1 MTETDTH
8 TEPHV
13 DTREA
18 LLDAAEKLFSEHGIQ
33 ASSLRM
39 ITQQAGANLAAVH
52 YHFGS
57 KEGLVRTVFS
67 RRLRPLEE
75 ERFRLLEACDLS
87 RGAEGQGIEQVIHAF
102 VAPLI
107 RRMREA
113 SDDGADSF
121 AQLMGRAFTEPNE
134 ETRSMLIQEFK
145 PTADRFV
152 DALRLLL
159 PHLPEPELMWR
170 FHFLAGG
177 MGHTVSCRKMVARFS
192 EGVCDDRDPDAMLR
206 YLVTFMAS
214 GLRAPA
220 TVGPDSQGEPA

>member
-1 MTETDTH
+1 MTETDTR
-8 TEPHV
+8 TEHHV

-18 LLDAAEKLFSEHGIQ
+18 LLDTAEKLFSEHGIQ
-33 ASSLRM
+33 AASLRM
-39 ITQQAGANLAAVH
+39 ITQQAGVNLAAVH

-57 KEGLVRTVFS
+57 KEGLVREVFS
-67 RRLRPLEE
+67 RRLRPLAE
-75 ERFRLLEACDLS
+75 ERLRLLDACDLAGS
-87 RGAEGQGIEQVIHAF
+87 EGIEQVIHAF

-113 SDDGADSF
+113 PDGAHEF
-121 AQLMGRAFTEPNE
+121 AQLMGRVFSEPSE
-134 ETRSMLIQEFK
+134 DVRSMLVQEFK

-152 DALRLLL
+152 EALRQLL
-159 PHLPEPELMWR
+159 PGLSERELMWR

-177 MGHTVSCRKMVARFS
+177 MGHTVACRKMVTRFS
-192 EGVCDDRDPDAMLR
+192 EGLCDSNPDEMLR

-220 TVGPDSQGEPA
+220 TAGPDPQGEPA

>member
-1 MTETDTH
+1 MTETITH

-57 KEGLVRTVFS
+57 KEGLVRAVFS
-67 RRLRPLEE
+67 RRLRPLAE
-75 ERFRLLEACDLS
+75 ERLRLLEASDLA
-87 RGAEGQGIEQVIHAF
+87 GEEALEQVIDAF
-102 VAPLI
+102 VSPLI
-107 RRMREA
+107 RRMSE
-113 SDDGADSF
+113 SPDGAQEF
-121 AQLMGRAFTEPNE
+121 AQLMGRAFTEPSE
-134 ETRSMLIQEFK
+134 EVRSMLIEEFK
-145 PTADRFV
+145 PTADRFIG
-152 DALRLLL
+152 ALRQLL
-159 PHLPEPELMWR
+159 PHLGDKELMWR

-177 MGHTVSCRKMVARFS
+177 MGHTVSCRKMIAKFS
-192 EGVCDDRDPDAMLR
+192 DVCASSSPEEVLR

-220 TVGPDSQGEPA
+220 TGGPDLQGEPA

>member
-1 MTETDTH
+1 MTVTETH
-8 TEPHV
+8 TEHHV

-57 KEGLVRTVFS
+57 KEGLVRAVFS

-75 ERFRLLEACDLS
+75 ERLRLLAACDLS
-87 RGAEGQGIEQVIHAF
+87 GGSDGPGIEQVIHAF

-107 RRMREA
+107 RRIHESPEGDQA
-113 SDDGADSF
+113 F
-121 AQLMGRAFTEPNE
+121 AQLMGRAFTEPSE
-134 ETRSMLIQEFK
+134 EVRSMLMQELK

-152 DALRLLL
+152 AALRLLL

-170 FHFLAGG
+170 FHFLGGG
-177 MGHTVSCRKMVARFS
+177 MGHSVSCRKMVARFS

-220 TVGPDSQGEPA
+220 TAGADPQGEPA

>member
-1 MTETDTH
+1 MTETEPR
-8 TEPHV
+8 TEHHV

-57 KEGLVRTVFS
+57 KEGLVRAVFS
-67 RRLRPLEE
+67 RRLRPLAE
-75 ERFRLLEACDLS
+75 ERLKLLEDCCL
-87 RGAEGQGIEQVIHAF
+87 EGEDGIEQVVQAF
-102 VAPLI
+102 VAPVIHRL
-107 RRMREA
+107 REA
-113 SDDGADSF
+113 DEAHEF
-121 AQLMGRAFTEPNE
+121 AQLMGRVFMEPNE
-134 ETRSMLIQEFK
+134 ELRTVLVQEFK

-152 DALRLLL
+152 DTLQRLL
-159 PHLPEPELMWR
+159 PHVPEKELMWR

-192 EGVCDDRDPDAMLR
+192 EALCNSAPEEILR

-220 TVGPDSQGEPA
+220 TAEPDPQGEPA

>member
-1 MTETDTH
+1 MTETELR
-8 TEPHV
+8 TEHHV
-13 DTREA
+13 DTRET

-57 KEGLVRTVFS
+57 KEGLVHAVFS
-67 RRLRPLEE
+67 RRLRPLAE
-75 ERFRLLEACDLS
+75 ERLRLLDECCDL
-87 RGAEGQGIEQVIHAF
+87 EGEEAIEQVIHAF

-113 SDDGADSF
+113 PDGSHEF
-121 AQLMGRAFTEPNE
+121 AQLMGRVFSEPSE
-134 ETRSMLIQEFK
+134 EVRSMLVQEFK

-152 DALRLLL
+152 EALRQLL
-159 PHLPEPELMWR
+159 PHLSGKELMWR

-177 MGHTVSCRKMVARFS
+177 MGHTVSCRKMVSRFS
-192 EGVCDDRDPDAMLR
+192 EGLCDSDPDEMLR
-206 YLVTFMAS
+206 FLVTFMAS

-220 TVGPDSQGEPA
+220 TAEPDFQGEPA

>member
-1 MTETDTH
+1 MTETITH
-8 TEPHV
+8 TEHHV

-57 KEGLVRTVFS
+57 KEGLVRAVFS
-67 RRLRPLEE
+67 RRLRPLAE
-75 ERFRLLEACDLS
+75 ERFRLLEASDLA
-87 RGAEGQGIEQVIHAF
+87 GKEAIEQVIDAF
-102 VAPLI
+102 VSPLI
-107 RRMREA
+107 RRMSE
-113 SDDGADSF
+113 SSDGAQEF
-121 AQLMGRAFTEPNE
+121 AQLMGRAFTEPSE
-134 ETRSMLIQEFK
+134 EVRSMLIEEFK
-145 PTADRFV
+145 PTADRFIG
-152 DALRLLL
+152 ALRQLL
-159 PHLPEPELMWR
+159 PHLGDKELMWR

-192 EGVCDDRDPDAMLR
+192 EGLCESGPDEMLR

-214 GLRAPA
+214 GLRASA
-220 TVGPDSQGEPA
+220 TAETDPQGEPA

>member
-1 MTETDTH
+1 MTETDTR
-8 TEPHV
+8 TEPQV

-57 KEGLVRTVFS
+57 KEGLVKAVFS

-87 RGAEGQGIEQVIHAF
+87 GGVEGKGVEQVIHAF
-102 VAPLI
+102 VAPVI
-107 RRMREA
+107 RRMSPGGEHP
-113 SDDGADSF
+113 F
-121 AQLMGRAFTEPNE
+121 AQLMGRVFNEPSE
-134 ETRSMLIQEFK
+134 EVKSMLIQEFK
-145 PTADRFV
+145 ATADRFLA
-152 DALRLLL
+152 ALRQLL
-159 PHLPEPELMWR
+159 PHLSEEELMWR
-170 FHFLAGG
+170 FQFLAGG
-177 MGHTVSCRKMVARFS
+177 MGHTVSCRKMISKFS
-192 EGVCDDRDPDAMLR
+192 EGMCANTAPEEVLR
-206 YLVTFMAS
+206 YLVTFTAS

-220 TVGPDSQGEPA
+220 TVGSDLQGEPA

>member
-1 MTETDTH
+1 MTVTDTR
-8 TEPHV
+8 TENHV
-13 DTREA
+13 HTREA
-18 LLDAAEKLFSEHGIQ
+18 LLDTAEKLFSEHGIQ

-57 KEGLVRTVFS
+57 KEGLVRAVFA
-67 RRLRPLEE
+67 RRLRPMEE
-75 ERFRLLEACDLS
+75 ERLLLLEASDLAG
-87 RGAEGQGIEQVIHAF
+87 GAEGPGIEQVIHAF

-107 RRMREA
+107 HRMREVP
-113 SDDGADSF
+113 DGSEAF
-121 AQLMGRAFTEPNE
+121 AQLMGRVFSEPSE
-134 ETRSMLIQEFK
+134 DVRSMLVQEFK
-145 PTADRFV
+145 PTADRFIG
-152 DALRLLL
+152 ALRQLL
-159 PHLPEPELMWR
+159 PHLSEKELMWR

-192 EGVCDDRDPDAMLR
+192 EGICAGDPDEMLR

-220 TVGPDSQGEPA
+220 TAEPDPQGEPA

>member
-1 MTETDTH
+1 MTETELR

-57 KEGLVRTVFS
+57 KEGLVKAVFS

-75 ERFRLLEACDLS
+75 ERLRLLDACDLTGGD
-87 RGAEGQGIEQVIHAF
+87 RGEGIEQIIRAF
-102 VAPLI
+102 AAPVL
-107 RRMREA
+107 RRMRE
-113 SDDGADSF
+113 DPGEEHPF
-121 AQLMGRAFTEPNE
+121 AQLMGRVFNEPSE
-134 ETRSMLIQEFK
+134 EVKSMLVQEFK
-145 PTADRFV
+145 LTADRFL

-159 PHLPEPELMWR
+159 PDLSEKELMWR

-177 MGHTVSCRKMVARFS
+177 MGHTVSCRKMIAKFS
-192 EGVCDDRDPDAMLR
+192 EVCASSAPEEVLR

-220 TVGPDSQGEPA
+220 TAGSDLQGEPA

>member
-1 MTETDTH
+1 MTETDTR
-8 TEPHV
+8 TEHHV

-57 KEGLVRTVFS
+57 KEGLVRAVFS

-75 ERFRLLEACDLS
+75 ERFRLLAASDLP
-87 RGAEGQGIEQVIHAF
+87 GGIEGPGIEQVISAF

-113 SDDGADSF
+113 PDGSQAF
-121 AQLMGRAFTEPNE
+121 AQLMGRVFMEPSE
-134 ETRSMLIQEFK
+134 EVRSMLIEELK
-145 PTADRFV
+145 PTAARFV
-152 DALRLLL
+152 SALRLLL
-159 PHLPEPELMWR
+159 PHLSEAELTWR

-177 MGHTVSCRKMVARFS
+177 MGHTVSCRKMVAQFS
-192 EGVCDDRDPDAMLR
+192 EGLYESDPDEMLR

-220 TVGPDSQGEPA
+220 TAGPDPQGEPA

>member
-1 MTETDTH
+1 MTETDTR
-8 TEPHV
+8 TEHHV
-13 DTREA
+13 DTRET

-33 ASSLRM
+33 AASLRM

-57 KEGLVRTVFS
+57 KEGLVRAVFS
-67 RRLRPLEE
+67 RRLRPLAE
-75 ERFRLLEACDLS
+75 ERLRLLDACDLS
-87 RGAEGQGIEQVIHAF
+87 GGEGIEQVIHAF

-107 RRMREA
+107 RRMRETP
-113 SDDGADSF
+113 DGAHEF
-121 AQLMGRAFTEPNE
+121 AQLMGRVFSEPSE
-134 ETRSMLIQEFK
+134 DVQSMLVQEFK

-152 DALRLLL
+152 DALRQLL
-159 PHLPEPELMWR
+159 PHLQEKELMWR

-192 EGVCDDRDPDAMLR
+192 EGLCDSDPDEMLR

-220 TVGPDSQGEPA
+220 TAEPEFQGEPA

>member
-1 MTETDTH
+1 MTETITH
-8 TEPHV
+8 TEHHV

-57 KEGLVRTVFS
+57 KEGLVRAVFS
-67 RRLRPLEE
+67 RRLRPLAE
-75 ERFRLLEACDLS
+75 ERLRLLEASDLA
-87 RGAEGQGIEQVIHAF
+87 GKEAIEQVIDAF
-102 VAPLI
+102 VSPLI
-107 RRMREA
+107 RRMSE
-113 SDDGADSF
+113 SSDGAQEF
-121 AQLMGRAFTEPNE
+121 AQLMGRAFTEPSE
-134 ETRSMLIQEFK
+134 EVRSMLIEEFK
-145 PTADRFV
+145 PTADRFIG
-152 DALRLLL
+152 ALRQLL
-159 PHLPEPELMWR
+159 PHLGDKELMWR

-192 EGVCDDRDPDAMLR
+192 EGLCESGPDEMLR

-214 GLRAPA
+214 GLRASA
-220 TVGPDSQGEPA
+220 TAETDPQGEPA

>member
-1 MTETDTH
+1 MMTETEPR
-8 TEPHV
+8 TEHHV

-18 LLDAAEKLFSEHGIQ
+18 LLDVAEKLFSEHGIQ

-57 KEGLVRTVFS
+57 KEGLVREVFS

-75 ERFRLLEACDLS
+75 ERFRLLEAADLAGGS
-87 RGAEGQGIEQVIHAF
+87 EGKGIEQVIHAF
-102 VAPLI
+102 VAPVI
-107 RRMREA
+107 RRMREPP
-113 SDDGADSF
+113 GEEHPF
-121 AQLMGRAFTEPNE
+121 AQLMGRVFSEPSE
-134 ETRSMLIQEFK
+134 EVKSMLVQEFK
-145 PTADRFV
+145 PTADRFQA
-152 DALRLLL
+152 ALRQLL
-159 PHLPEPELMWR
+159 PHLSEQELMWR

-177 MGHTVSCRKMVARFS
+177 MGHTVSCRKMIAKFS
-192 EGVCDDRDPDAMLR
+192 EGVCAESAPEEMLR

-220 TVGPDSQGEPA
+220 TVGPDLQGEPA

>member
-1 MTETDTH
+1 MTETDTR
-8 TEPHV
+8 TEHHV

-18 LLDAAEKLFSEHGIQ
+18 LLDVAEKLFSEHGIQ

-57 KEGLVRTVFS
+57 KEGLVRAVFS
-67 RRLRPLEE
+67 RRLRPLAE
-75 ERFRLLEACDLS
+75 ERLKLLEECCL
-87 RGAEGQGIEQVIHAF
+87 EGEDGVEQVVRAF
-102 VAPLI
+102 AGPVI
-107 RRMREA
+107 RRMQDA
-113 SDDGADSF
+113 PGANEF
-121 AQLMGRAFTEPNE
+121 AQLMGRAFMEPSE
-134 ETRSMLIQEFK
+134 ELRTMLLQEFK

-152 DALRLLL
+152 GTLRQLL
-159 PHLPEPELMWR
+159 PHVSERELIWR

-192 EGVCDDRDPDAMLR
+192 EGLCDSDPEEMLR

-220 TVGPDSQGEPA
+220 TAEPGLQGEPA

>member
-1 MTETDTH
+1 MTETETR
-8 TEPHV
+8 TEHHV

-57 KEGLVRTVFS
+57 KEGLVRAVFS
-67 RRLRPLEE
+67 RRLRPLED
-75 ERFRLLEACDLS
+75 ERFHLLAACDLS
-87 RGAEGQGIEQVIHAF
+87 GEGLAIEQVIDAF

-107 RRMREA
+107 RRMRETPG
-113 SDDGADSF
+113 GAQEF
-121 AQLMGRAFTEPNE
+121 AQLMGRVFTEPSE
-134 ETRSMLIQEFK
+134 EVRAMLIQELK
-145 PTADRFV
+145 PTADRFLG
-152 DALRLLL
+152 ALRQLL
-159 PHLPEPELMWR
+159 PHLSDKELMWR

-177 MGHTVSCRKMVARFS
+177 MGHTVSCRKMLARFS
-192 EGVCDDRDPDAMLR
+192 EELCDSGPDEMLR

-220 TVGPDSQGEPA
+220 TAGPDPQGEPA

>member
-1 MTETDTH
+1 MTETDTR
-8 TEPHV
+8 TEHV

-18 LLDAAEKLFSEHGIQ
+18 LLDTAEKLFSEHGIQ

-39 ITQQAGANLAAVH
+39 ITHQAGANLAAVH

-57 KEGLVRTVFS
+57 KEGLVRAVFA

-87 RGAEGQGIEQVIHAF
+87 GATAIEGVIDAF

-107 RRMREA
+107 RRMRETP
-113 SDDGADSF
+113 DGAQEF
-121 AQLMGRAFTEPNE
+121 AQLMGRVFMEPSE
-134 ETRSMLIQEFK
+134 EVRTMMIQELR

-152 DALRLLL
+152 GALRQLL
-159 PHLPEPELMWR
+159 PQLSDKELTWR

-177 MGHTVSCRKMVARFS
+177 MGHTVSCRKMVGRFS
-192 EGVCDDRDPDAMLR
+192 EELCASGPDEMLR

-220 TVGPDSQGEPA
+220 TAEPDPQGEPA

>member
-1 MTETDTH
+1 MTETETR
-8 TEPHV
+8 TESHV

-39 ITQQAGANLAAVH
+39 ITHQAGANLAAVH

-57 KEGLVRTVFS
+57 KEGLVRAVFS
-67 RRLRPLEE
+67 RRLRPLQE
-75 ERFRLLEACDLS
+75 ERHQLLEACDLS
-87 RGAEGQGIEQVIHAF
+87 GEEAIEQVIHAF

-107 RRMREA
+107 RRMG
-113 SDDGADSF
+113 DGGAQEF
-121 AQLMGRAFTEPNE
+121 AQLMGRAFTEPSE
-134 ETRSMLIQEFK
+134 EVRTMLIGEFK
-145 PTADRFV
+145 PTADRFTGT
-152 DALRLLL
+152 LHQLL
-159 PHLPEPELMWR
+159 PHLSDKELLWR

-192 EGVCDDRDPDAMLR
+192 EGLCDSGPDEMLR

-220 TVGPDSQGEPA
+220 TAEADPQGEPA